1 MYLGV
6 SEGWHLSHVYR
17 PQDLENHILF
27 VIWGKKIV
35 DLKHKSEYRYLSKSI
50 LLFAEDLKK
59 QRFEIPK
66 RVDINNVAWEYFILT

>member
-27 VIWGKKIV
+27 VLWGKKSLFWNIKV
-35 DLKHKSEYRYLSKSI
+35 NTDI
-50 LLFAEDLKK
+50 LEKAYCFFYGSSLKK

-66 RVDINNVAWEYFILT
+66 RVDIDNVAW